1 MMKPIIQKFKNSF
14 YNTIILDVDGVIFDS
29 NKTKENNIYM
39 AVKQITNSKV
49 ANEFTPY
56 FMRLS
61 GIPREQ
67 KINSFFTDEPELAYH
82 ILKYYNNLN
91 EQSLYKAELTKHC
104 TSFIKYCN
112 TGITLIALSGGA
124 LSEIEKLFDIH
135 KLTTY
140 FTHIF
145 GGPKSKDE
153 NIATIKLIPPVL
165 YIGDSKVDYDTS
177 IKLNADFA
185 FMYGYTSFQDWQ
197 TFVKNKDQIEIIK
210 DLQELII

>member
-1 MMKPIIQKFKNSF
+1 MKSTIQKFKNSF

-29 NKTKENNIYM
+29 NKTKENNINM

-67 KINSFFTDEPELAYH
+67 KINSFFSDEPELAYQ
-82 ILKYYNNLN
+82 ILNYYNKLN
-91 EQSLYKAELTKHC
+91 DQSIYNVKLTKNC

-112 TGITLIALSGGA
+112 TGIALIALSGGA
-124 LSEIEKLFDIH
+124 LSEIEKLFDIN
-135 KLTTY
+135 KLTPY

-153 NIATIKLIPPVL
+153 NISTIKLTPPVL
-165 YIGDSKVDYDTS
+165 YIGDSSVDYETS
-177 IKLNADFA
+177 SKLNADFI

-197 TFVKNKDQIEIIK
+197 TFVKNKDQIEIIR